1 MREKVLIVDDIELNR
16 EILAVALGDKYEV
29 IQAADGMQTIH
40 ILKSES
46 EGITAMLLDLIMPI
60 VDGYAVLDYMREH
73 ELLDRIPV
81 IVISAESARDVEVK
95 CLEMGVTDF
104 VRKPFDSVTVS
115 RRVKNTV
122 DLFRSM
128 DIPVRTLECCSGDL
142 ADLFMYKN
150 HLEDKVRL
158 QTRELEEKNK
168 LFQAQAEQIRETNE
182 KIVDVLG
189 TVVEYRNLE
198 SGEHIKRVK
207 EFTNILAEKAAEKYP
222 EYGLTPEKIAVI
234 VAASP
239 LHDIGK
245 IAIKD
250 SVLLKP
256 GRLTDEEFEYMK
268 THTTKGCE
276 ILTQI
281 AGTWSEEYEK
291 ISYEI
296 CRHHHERYDGKGY
309 PDGLAG
315 EDIPISAQL
324 VSIADVYDALV
335 SDRVYKKA
343 IEKGKAYQMILDGE
357 CGTFS
362 PRLIECFKESR
373 QEFEELVCRY
383 EMKKENQI

>member
-16 EILAVALGDKYEV
+16 EILAVALGDEYEV
-29 IQAADGMQTIH
+29 LQASDGVQTIE
-40 ILKSES
+40 ILKTDS
-46 EGITAMLLDLIMPI
+46 EGITVMLLDLIMPN

-73 ELLDRIPV
+73 GLLERIPV

-104 VRKPFDSVTVS
+104 IRKPFDSVTVR
-115 RRVKNTV
+115 RRVKNTA
-122 DLFRSM
+122 
-128 DIPVRTLECCSGDL
+128 E
-142 ADLFMYKN
+142 LFMYKN

-168 LFQAQAEQIRETNE
+168 LFQAQAEQIRETN
-182 KIVDVLG
+182 
-189 TVVEYRNLE
+189 
-198 SGEHIKRVK
+198 
-207 EFTNILAEKAAEKYP
+207 
-222 EYGLTPEKIAVI
+222 EKIAVI

>member
-16 EILAVALGDKYEV
+16 EILAVALGDEYEV
-29 IQAADGMQTIH
+29 LQASDGLQTIE
-40 ILKSES
+40 ILKTDS
-46 EGITAMLLDLIMPI
+46 EGITAMLLDLIMPN

-73 ELLDRIPV
+73 GLLERIPV

-104 VRKPFDSVTVS
+104 IRKPFDSVTVR
-115 RRVKNTV
+115 RRVKYTA
-122 DLFRSM
+122 
-128 DIPVRTLECCSGDL
+128 E
-142 ADLFMYKN
+142 LFMYKN

-281 AGTWSEEYEK
+281 AGTRSEEYEK

>member
-1 MREKVLIVDDIELNR
+1 
-16 EILAVALGDKYEV
+16 
-29 IQAADGMQTIH
+29 
-40 ILKSES
+40 
-46 EGITAMLLDLIMPI
+46 MPN
-60 VDGYAVLDYMREH
+60 VDGYAVLDYMRENG
-73 ELLDRIPV
+73 LLDRIPV
-81 IVISAESARDVEVK
+81 IVISAESARGVEVK

-104 VRKPFDSVTVS
+104 IRKPFDSVTVR
-115 RRVKNTV
+115 RRVKNT
-122 DLFRSM
+122 
-128 DIPVRTLECCSGDL
+128 

-158 QTRELEEKNK
+158 QTRDLEEKNK
-168 LFQAQAEQIRETNE
+168 LLLAQAEQIRETNE

-207 EFTNILAEKAAEKYP
+207 GFTEILAKKAAEKYP
-222 EYGLTPEKIAVI
+222 EYGLTDEKISVI

-256 GRLTDEEFEYMK
+256 GRLTKEE
-268 THTTKGCE
+268 
-276 ILTQI
+276 L
-281 AGTWSEEYEK
+281 
-291 ISYEI
+291 
-296 CRHHHERYDGKGY
+296 
-309 PDGLAG
+309 
-315 EDIPISAQL
+315 
-324 VSIADVYDALV
+324 SIADVYDALV

-343 IEKGKAYQMILDGE
+343 IAKDKAYQMILDGE

-373 QEFEELVCRY
+373 QEFEDLAHKY
-383 EMKKENQI
+383 EMKKEEI

>member
-16 EILAVALGDKYEV
+16 EILAVALGDEYEV
-29 IQAADGMQTIH
+29 LQASDGVQTIE
-40 ILKSES
+40 ILKTDS
-46 EGITAMLLDLIMPI
+46 EGITVMLLDLIMPN

-73 ELLDRIPV
+73 GLLERIPV

-104 VRKPFDSVTVS
+104 IRKPFDSVTVR
-115 RRVKNTV
+115 RRVKNTA
-122 DLFRSM
+122 
-128 DIPVRTLECCSGDL
+128 E
-142 ADLFMYKN
+142 LFMYKN

-291 ISYEI
+291 ISGIAAEDAPTAARI
-296 CRHHHERYDGKGY
+296 SLQAADWPLEAVTILAARIEWFIDPTDWTTVNDTSRRIPGY
-309 PDGLAG
+309 YQILQDLGYTPADDETSHLDQLIAAITEADSDENE
-315 EDIPISAQL
+315 ED
-324 VSIADVYDALV
+324 
-335 SDRVYKKA
+335 
-343 IEKGKAYQMILDGE
+343 
-357 CGTFS
+357 
-362 PRLIECFKESR
+362 
-373 QEFEELVCRY
+373 EEN
-383 EMKKENQI
+383 NQ

>member
-16 EILAVALGDKYEV
+16 EILAVALGDEYEV
-29 IQAADGMQTIH
+29 LQASDGVQTIE
-40 ILKSES
+40 ILKTDS
-46 EGITAMLLDLIMPI
+46 EGITVMLLDLIMPN

-73 ELLDRIPV
+73 GLLERIPV

-104 VRKPFDSVTVS
+104 IRKPFDSVTVR
-115 RRVKNTV
+115 RRVKNTA
-122 DLFRSM
+122 
-128 DIPVRTLECCSGDL
+128 E
-142 ADLFMYKN
+142 LFMYKN

-234 VAASP
+234 VVASP

-291 ISYEI
+291 ISYKI

>member
-16 EILAVALGDKYEV
+16 EILAVALGDEYEV
-29 IQAADGMQTIH
+29 LQASDGVQTIE
-40 ILKSES
+40 ILKTDS
-46 EGITAMLLDLIMPI
+46 EGITAMLLDLIMPN

-73 ELLDRIPV
+73 GLLERIPV

-104 VRKPFDSVTVS
+104 IRKPFDSVTVR
-115 RRVKNTV
+115 RRVKNTA
-122 DLFRSM
+122 
-128 DIPVRTLECCSGDL
+128 E
-142 ADLFMYKN
+142 LFMYKN

-296 CRHHHERYDGKGY
+296 CRHNHERYDGKGY

-315 EDIPISAQL
+315 EGIPISAQL

>member
-16 EILAVALGDKYEV
+16 EILAVALGDEYEV
-29 IQAADGMQTIH
+29 LQASDGLQTIE
-40 ILKSES
+40 ILKTDS
-46 EGITAMLLDLIMPI
+46 EGITAMLLDLIMPN

-73 ELLDRIPV
+73 GLLERIPV

-104 VRKPFDSVTVS
+104 IRKPFDSVTVR
-115 RRVKNTV
+115 RRVKNTA
-122 DLFRSM
+122 
-128 DIPVRTLECCSGDL
+128 E
-142 ADLFMYKN
+142 LFMYKN

-296 CRHHHERYDGKGY
+296 CLHHHERYDGKGY

>member
-1 MREKVLIVDDIELNR
+1 MSRG
-16 EILAVALGDKYEV
+16 LGDV
-29 IQAADGMQTIH
+29 
-40 ILKSES
+40 
-46 EGITAMLLDLIMPI
+46 
-60 VDGYAVLDYMREH
+60 
-73 ELLDRIPV
+73 
-81 IVISAESARDVEVK
+81 
-95 CLEMGVTDF
+95 
-104 VRKPFDSVTVS
+104 
-115 RRVKNTV
+115 
-122 DLFRSM
+122 
-128 DIPVRTLECCSGDL
+128 
-142 ADLFMYKN
+142 YK
-150 HLEDKVRL
+150 R
-158 QTRELEEKNK
+158 Q
-168 LFQAQAEQIRETNE
+168 
-182 KIVDVLG
+182 
-189 TVVEYRNLE
+189 
-198 SGEHIKRVK
+198 
-207 EFTNILAEKAAEKYP
+207 
-222 EYGLTPEKIAVI
+222 
-234 VAASP
+234 
-239 LHDIGK
+239 
-245 IAIKD
+245 
-250 SVLLKP
+250 
-256 GRLTDEEFEYMK
+256 MK

>member
-1 MREKVLIVDDIELNR
+1 MRNKILIVDDVDINR
-16 EILAVALGDKYEV
+16 EILRSILEDEYTILEAENGKQALEIVDQEAKNM
-29 IQAADGMQTIH
+29 AAI
-40 ILKSES
+40 
-46 EGITAMLLDLIMPI
+46 LLDLVMPEM
-60 VDGYAVLDYMREH
+60 DGTQVLEELNRREV
-73 ELLDRIPV
+73 IGKVPV
-81 IVISAESARDVEVK
+81 LVISGDHTVEVQKK
-95 CLEMGVTDF
+95 CFELGISDF
-104 VRKPFDSVTVS
+104 IAKPFNNAIIKQ
-115 RRVKNTV
+115 RVKNTAEFF
-122 DLFRSM
+122 D
-128 DIPVRTLECCSGDL
+128 
-142 ADLFMYKN
+142 YKLK
-150 HLEDKVRL
+150 LEDKVAEQTNVLRKAYRTL
-158 QTRELEEKNK
+158 QI
-168 LFQAQAEQIRETNE
+168 QAEHLKKKNQQIIEM
-182 KIVDVLG
+182 LG
-189 TVVEYRNLE
+189 TVVEYRSTE
-198 SGEHIKRVK
+198 SGEHIQRVK
-207 EFTNILAEKAAEKYP
+207 GYTRILAEAVMEDYP
-222 EYGLTPEKIAVI
+222 EYELTKEKIDIIESVSA
-234 VAASP
+234 

-245 IAIKD
+245 IAIPD
-250 SVLLKP
+250 RILLKP
-256 GRLTDEEFEYMK
+256 GRLTSEEFEYMK

-296 CRHHHERYDGKGY
+296 SRHHHERYDGKGY

>member
-16 EILAVALGDKYEV
+16 EILAVALGDEYEV
-29 IQAADGMQTIH
+29 LQASDGVQTIE
-40 ILKSES
+40 ILKTDS
-46 EGITAMLLDLIMPI
+46 EGITAMLLDLIMPN

-73 ELLDRIPV
+73 GLLERIPV

-95 CLEMGVTDF
+95 CL
-104 VRKPFDSVTVS
+104 
-115 RRVKNTV
+115 
-122 DLFRSM
+122 
-128 DIPVRTLECCSGDL
+128 
-142 ADLFMYKN
+142 
-150 HLEDKVRL
+150 
-158 QTRELEEKNK
+158 
-168 LFQAQAEQIRETNE
+168 E

>member
-16 EILAVALGDKYEV
+16 EILAVALGDEYEV
-29 IQAADGMQTIH
+29 LQASDGVQTIE
-40 ILKSES
+40 ILKTDS
-46 EGITAMLLDLIMPI
+46 EGITAMLLDLIMPN

-73 ELLDRIPV
+73 GLLERIPV

-104 VRKPFDSVTVS
+104 IRKPFDSVTVR
-115 RRVKNTV
+115 RRVKNTA
-122 DLFRSM
+122 
-128 DIPVRTLECCSGDL
+128 E
-142 ADLFMYKN
+142 LFMYKN

-281 AGTWSEEYEK
+281 AGTWSEDTRRSAMRYAATIMRDMMERAILTDWQVRIYR
-291 ISYEI
+291 Y
-296 CRHHHERYDGKGY
+296 RHSLC
-309 PDGLAG
+309 P
-315 EDIPISAQL
+315 
-324 VSIADVYDALV
+324 
-335 SDRVYKKA
+335 
-343 IEKGKAYQMILDGE
+343 
-357 CGTFS
+357 
-362 PRLIECFKESR
+362 
-373 QEFEELVCRY
+373 
-383 EMKKENQI
+383 

>member
-1 MREKVLIVDDIELNR
+1 M
-16 EILAVALGDKYEV
+16 
-29 IQAADGMQTIH
+29 
-40 ILKSES
+40 
-46 EGITAMLLDLIMPI
+46 
-60 VDGYAVLDYMREH
+60 
-73 ELLDRIPV
+73 
-81 IVISAESARDVEVK
+81 
-95 CLEMGVTDF
+95 
-104 VRKPFDSVTVS
+104 
-115 RRVKNTV
+115 
-122 DLFRSM
+122 
-128 DIPVRTLECCSGDL
+128 
-142 ADLFMYKN
+142 
-150 HLEDKVRL
+150 
-158 QTRELEEKNK
+158 
-168 LFQAQAEQIRETNE
+168 
-182 KIVDVLG
+182 
-189 TVVEYRNLE
+189 
-198 SGEHIKRVK
+198 

-383 EMKKENQI
+383 EMNKENQI

>member
-16 EILAVALGDKYEV
+16 EILAVALGDEYEV
-29 IQAADGMQTIH
+29 LQASDGVQTIE
-40 ILKSES
+40 ILKTDS
-46 EGITAMLLDLIMPI
+46 EGITAMLLDLIMPN

-73 ELLDRIPV
+73 GLLERIPV

-104 VRKPFDSVTVS
+104 IRKPFDSVTVR
-115 RRVKNTV
+115 RRVKNTA
-122 DLFRSM
+122 
-128 DIPVRTLECCSGDL
+128 E
-142 ADLFMYKN
+142 LFMYKN

-296 CRHHHERYDGKGY
+296 CRHYHERYDGKGY